1 MIIKTF
7 KFSKRKTLAAIALV
21 IFASVAVKTIS
32 PTAKA
37 VFAAAI
43 AKTERLLPIYC
54 VETEKPQVA
63 ISFDA
68 AWGADDTDKL
78 LQILADN
85 DVKTTFF
92 MCGYWVDKYPEE
104 VKKIA
109 EAGHDLGNHSATHP
123 HMSQLTKE
131 QVKEELTSAGNKV
144 KELTGVQMDLF
155 RAPFG
160 EYTNDV
166 ISSAKECGYY
176 TIQWDIELLDTK
188 VKRLILLDSPIHCNQ
203 IISRNEDFFYK

>member
-1 MIIKTF
+1 M
-7 KFSKRKTLAAIALV
+7 AAIALV